1 MRRLALV
8 ALLALST
15 VGCTSDQAPEI
26 VPAGGS
32 TTTPTTSR
40 TLAPCPAGGPDAT
53 TPAAG
58 CIGEDGSVQR
68 P

>member
-1 MRRLALV
+1 MRRLGL
-8 ALLALST
+8 ALLLAVST
-15 VGCTSDQAPEI
+15 MACTSDQAPEI

-40 TLAPCPAGGPDAT
+40 ALSPCPPGGPDGT

-58 CIGEDGSVQR
+58 CIGPDGAVQR

>member
-1 MRRLALV
+1 VRRLGLGV
-8 ALLALST
+8 LLALST
-15 VGCTSDQAPEI
+15 VACSADQAPEI

-58 CIGEDGSVQR
+58 CLGEDGSVQR